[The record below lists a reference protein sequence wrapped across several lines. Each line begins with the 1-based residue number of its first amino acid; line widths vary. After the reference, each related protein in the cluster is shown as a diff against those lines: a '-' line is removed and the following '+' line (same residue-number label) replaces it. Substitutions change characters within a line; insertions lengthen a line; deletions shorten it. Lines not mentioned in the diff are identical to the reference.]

1 MRGRDGSPVQA
12 RQASSSRTGSTTRTR
27 RRPARRVPVE
37 QCADARCV
45 LLRALQ
51 RSGTAFGLPE
61 PLPPYVAIVLMRGRR
76 RMYYSTCPE
85 LVTQTARSPHPT
97 AHERASVRRVID
109 HGAKHNL
116 SVLVTFS
123 LPYPAAIDRVHYDVR
138 TFGRSPEHGVRDGQ
152 LAYDPDK
159 AAPCTVGGTLA
170 ASSGHMDA
178 VLNAE
183 EARFR
188 SNVVAYNLDVEID
201 ESHMEDRD
209 LEKLRTQVTLLKTVA
224 AKKEQASGEEVARMR
239 RELEEARAEAD
250 KRVGEVTKGAE
261 RQREAQL
268 AALQEAN
275 AKQGRAERRSAD
287 TSTELARLRAEKQG
301 AEMVAERELEQL
313 RKTNKVL
320 AAEAQT
326 AARRAG
332 ELEKAAARAAQQL
345 AEEKRAHAE
354 ELRVVRADAAAEL
367 DALRASKAQLQQ
379 QTDALAIATERLS
392 NEKVVADHQR
402 AQSVVRRA
410 LLAKALKRSARAK
423 EPPATATRAA
433 QTEPFVDPQFTALE
447 IAACALN
454 GALGVQRRVLGAE
467 IATLERTPTPAPKRR
482 GRPPPP
488 ADLLEDEA
496 PPKALLVGT
505 AHAKP
510 HKRARDHTPPLPYDP
525 IARFRALS

>member
-1 MRGRDGSPVQA
+1 MH
-12 RQASSSRTGSTTRTR
+12 
-27 RRPARRVPVE
+27 
-37 QCADARCV
+37 
-45 LLRALQ
+45 
-51 RSGTAFGLPE
+51 
-61 PLPPYVAIVLMRGRR
+61 GRR
-76 RMYYSTCPE
+76 H
-85 LVTQTARSPHPT
+85 AR
-97 AHERASVRRVID
+97 
-109 HGAKHNL
+109 GL
-116 SVLVTFS
+116 L
-123 LPYPAAIDRVHYDVR
+123 
-138 TFGRSPEHGVRDGQ
+138 
-152 LAYDPDK
+152 
-159 AAPCTVGGTLA
+159 
-170 ASSGHMDA
+170 GHMDVR

-188 SNVVAYNLDVEID
+188 SNAAAYNLDAEID

-261 RQREAQL
+261 RQREAQP

-301 AEMVAERELEQL
+301 AEMVAERFEQL

-326 AARRAG
+326 ATPPRGRARKGCGARGAAAGGGKARPRRGTSRRPRRCRGRAGRAARDPRAAAAANRRARDRDR
-332 ELEKAAARAAQQL
+332 EAL
-345 AEEKRAHAE
+345 
-354 ELRVVRADAAAEL
+354 AAEGRGRSP
-367 DALRASKAQLQQ
+367 ARP
-379 QTDALAIATERLS
+379 ERRGAGRCS
-392 NEKVVADHQR
+392 
-402 AQSVVRRA
+402 RRRSR
-410 LLAKALKRSARAK
+410 RSARAK

-454 GALGVQRRVLGAE
+454 GALDAQRRVLGAE

>member
-1 MRGRDGSPVQA
+1 
-12 RQASSSRTGSTTRTR
+12 
-27 RRPARRVPVE
+27 
-37 QCADARCV
+37 
-45 LLRALQ
+45 
-51 RSGTAFGLPE
+51 
-61 PLPPYVAIVLMRGRR
+61 
-76 RMYYSTCPE
+76 
-85 LVTQTARSPHPT
+85 
-97 AHERASVRRVID
+97 
-109 HGAKHNL
+109 
-116 SVLVTFS
+116 
-123 LPYPAAIDRVHYDVR
+123 
-138 TFGRSPEHGVRDGQ
+138 
-152 LAYDPDK
+152 
-159 AAPCTVGGTLA
+159 
-170 ASSGHMDA
+170 

-326 AARRAG
+326 ATRRAG

-354 ELRVVRADAAAEL
+354 ELRVVRADAA
-367 DALRASKAQLQQ
+367 
-379 QTDALAIATERLS
+379 
-392 NEKVVADHQR
+392 
-402 AQSVVRRA
+402 
-410 LLAKALKRSARAK
+410 
-423 EPPATATRAA
+423 
-433 QTEPFVDPQFTALE
+433 
-447 IAACALN
+447 
-454 GALGVQRRVLGAE
+454 
-467 IATLERTPTPAPKRR
+467 
-482 GRPPPP
+482 
-488 ADLLEDEA
+488 
-496 PPKALLVGT
+496 
-505 AHAKP
+505 
-510 HKRARDHTPPLPYDP
+510 
-525 IARFRALS
+525 